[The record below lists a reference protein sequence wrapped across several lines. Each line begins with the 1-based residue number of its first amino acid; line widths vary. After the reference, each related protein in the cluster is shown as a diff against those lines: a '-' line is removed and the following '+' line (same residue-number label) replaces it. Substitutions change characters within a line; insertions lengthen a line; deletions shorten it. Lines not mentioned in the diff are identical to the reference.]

1 MTTFSAL
8 RGARR
13 RGLCLLTKVVKLVHW
28 RHLDIHSSSVQQ
40 EVEVQPAIKMEDAHN
55 NPNNSSAY
63 SSLTNS
69 NGDVRSSENGD
80 GYTYANNSAEE
91 IRRITN
97 DYNATLKKATAQI
110 KSLSRERTQLGK
122 EHAKKECDL

>member
-1 MTTFSAL
+1 
-8 RGARR
+8 
-13 RGLCLLTKVVKLVHW
+13 
-28 RHLDIHSSSVQQ
+28 
-40 EVEVQPAIKMEDAHN
+40 MEDAHN

-80 GYTYANNSAEE
+80 GYTFSNNSAEE

-122 EHAKKECDL
+122 KHAFKKYDQFALNTSCF

>member
-1 MTTFSAL
+1 M
-8 RGARR
+8 
-13 RGLCLLTKVVKLVHW
+13 
-28 RHLDIHSSSVQQ
+28 
-40 EVEVQPAIKMEDAHN
+40 QPAIKMEDAHN

-122 EHAKKECDL
+122 EYHASKEYDW